1 MFAGHRKLTN
11 LIAVVDRNGFQQGSP
26 TSKTNELDPLDNK
39 FESFGWE
46 VVVLDGHDHAALLKA
61 FTDPQTKPRVI
72 IAQTTKGKGV
82 DFMEGKAE
90 WHHKVPNTEQYEA
103 ALEQVG
109 KQ

>member
-1 MFAGHRKLTN
+1 
-11 LIAVVDRNGFQQGSP
+11 
-26 TSKTNELDPLDNK
+26 
-39 FESFGWE
+39 
-46 VVVLDGHDHAALLKA
+46 LLKA
-61 FTDPQTKPRVI
+61 FTDPQSKPRVV

-90 WHHKVPNTEQYEA
+90 WHHKVPSNEQYEA

>member
-1 MFAGHRKLTN
+1 M
-11 LIAVVDRNGFQQGSP
+11 IAVVDRNGFQQGSP
-26 TSKTNELDPLDNK
+26 ISKTNELDPLDKK

-90 WHHKVPNTEQYEA
+90 WHHKVPNAEQYEA